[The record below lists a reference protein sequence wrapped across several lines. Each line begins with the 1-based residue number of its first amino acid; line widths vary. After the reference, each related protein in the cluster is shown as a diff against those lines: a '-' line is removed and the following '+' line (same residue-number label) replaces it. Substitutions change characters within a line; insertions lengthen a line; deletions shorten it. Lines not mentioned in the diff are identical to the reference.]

1 MSGILDRFLNIVNP
15 DECLVSGEV
24 LPEEREY
31 RYISS
36 DKLLELSPPP
46 HPLTIRDRLLS
57 EYDADELAISKIIS
71 LFKINENVNV
81 LNPIH
86 KFKYMGITQIGTEF
100 GNMLAKLIVPEVYDL
115 IIPIPI
121 HHARKRERGF
131 NQSEIL
137 GSSISEKAAIP
148 MNLEIITRTKYT
160 YSQAKLNREERKSN
174 LLEKFKVID
183 KAGVFGNRVLLI
195 DDVLTTGTTANHC
208 AEILLKAGARR
219 VDLAVIAVSYWV
231 FIPLAESGTQ
241 SVVSSPI
248 VFKNVASFK
257 SESQKDV
264 PVKSE

>member
-1 MSGILDRFLNIVNP
+1 MPGLLDRFLDMINP
-15 DECLVSGEV
+15 DECLISGEI
-24 LPEEREY
+24 LPDEREY

-57 EYDADELAISKIIS
+57 EYEADDLAISKIIS
-71 LFKINENVNV
+71 LFKINENDNV

-100 GNMLAKLIVPEVYDL
+100 GTMLSKLINPNDYDL

-131 NQSEIL
+131 NQSEIM
-137 GSSISEKAAIP
+137 GKSISEKTTIP
-148 MNLEIITRTKYT
+148 ICIDSLIRAKYT
-160 YSQAKLNREERKSN
+160 YSQAKLNREERKTN
-174 LLEKFKVID
+174 LIEKFKVID
-183 KAGVFGNRVLLI
+183 SEKVFDKRLLLI

-219 VDLAVIAVSYWV
+219 VDLAVIAVSY
-231 FIPLAESGTQ
+231 
-241 SVVSSPI
+241 
-248 VFKNVASFK
+248 
-257 SESQKDV
+257 
-264 PVKSE
+264 